1 MNPQLWNKLLKA
13 NLVTGD
19 RPEQVEIG
27 SPWYI
32 KVIMAFSGWLAAL
45 FILGILFAI
54 FSRFHRE
61 TTLLISFGSGFI
73 VVAYLLLRLKANE
86 FLEHL
91 AFALSLAGMA
101 LLAISVDNLVTYHEE
116 ATIWLLVA
124 VVQLVLAFIMPNFV
138 HRVFSSFMA
147 AIGFAAAL
155 YFYRK
160 SSLEFSAYS
169 IGLMLLTSWFWLN
182 ELCFAKHIEK
192 LQAAGYGLVSALIVI
207 KGSNIFMNT
216 HFWRTQIDKTDLN
229 TWFQPWLVEVLLSGV
244 TLYVIWSLFQ
254 KTYPKPSHKALIIAL
269 IGGVI
274 LTLLSTQAQG
284 LMVGIMILLLGF
296 SASNRVLVVLGIIA
310 MLLAISSY
318 YYLLNNTLMEK
329 SLTLLILGVVLIIG
343 RFIMIKFLP
352 NQALQ
357 EELQP

>member
-1 MNPQLWNKLLKA
+1 MNTQLWNKLLKA
-13 NLVTGD
+13 KLVTGD
-19 RPEQVEIG
+19 IPAQAEID

-32 KVIMAFSGWLAAL
+32 KSIMAFSGWLAAI
-45 FILGILFAI
+45 FILGILFAMY
-54 FSRFHRE
+54 SRLYKE
-61 TTLLISFGSGFI
+61 TTLLITFGSGFI
-73 VVAYLLLRLKANE
+73 VAAYLLLRLKANE

-91 AFALSLAGMA
+91 GFALSLAGMA
-101 LLAISVDNLVTYHEE
+101 LLVMSVDNLVIYHEE
-116 ATIWLLVA
+116 AIVWLLVA
-124 VVQLVLAFIMPNFV
+124 VVQLLLAFIMPNFV

-169 IGLMLLTSWFWLN
+169 IGLMLVTAWVWLN
-182 ELCFAKHIEK
+182 EFRFTKHIEK
-192 LQAAGYGLVSALIVI
+192 LQAVGYGLVSALIVI

-216 HFWRTQIDKTDLN
+216 HFWRTQIDNIDVN
-229 TWFQPWLVEVLLSGV
+229 TWLQPWMVEVLLSAV
-244 TLYVIWSLFQ
+244 TLYVIWSLCQ
-254 KTYPKPSHKALIIAL
+254 KNQPKTSHKALIIAL
-269 IGGVI
+269 IGGVA

-296 SASNRVLVVLGIIA
+296 SASNRVLVGLGIIA

-329 SLTLLILGVVLIIG
+329 SITLFILGVALIIG
-343 RFIMIKFLP
+343 RFIMMKLLP
-352 NQALQ
+352 NQAPQ
-357 EELQP
+357 ETLSS